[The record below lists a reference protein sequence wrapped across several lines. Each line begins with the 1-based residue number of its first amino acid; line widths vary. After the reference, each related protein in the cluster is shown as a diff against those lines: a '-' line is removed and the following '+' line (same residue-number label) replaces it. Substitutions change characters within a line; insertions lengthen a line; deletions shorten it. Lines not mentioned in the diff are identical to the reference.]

1 MYFFYLGV
9 NRPFKHSGFRIQ
21 TSTKL
26 HYFFVKF
33 CVLCCTKSPFFSLN
47 GGGPAVEMLSNV
59 ILIITAAPFPL
70 CPIQARHKQLSKTP
84 PPSFKGAAAGW
95 WQAGRRRRG
104 LVARL
109 TAEVKVCV
117 CVCGTVCVCVSA
129 ISNSACHSNRSKG
142 HGPPQLCV
150 HKLHHLPL
158 HWSIVAGLFV
168 QSRGFGWRPIR
179 YVSVRYSFL
188 AWTHCSQQPTVS
200 ESRLWRPDVLSHEWR
215 GPPAELLQLLHILIV
230 ARLAGV
236 VKLGPGSRPPLLW
249 STQPGSAAE
258 AVLPAPLSQLPHTQ
272 GGQSQTDS
280 PPLPPEPPSHFPL

>member
-1 MYFFYLGV
+1 MYFFIWGWTVPL
-9 NRPFKHSGFRIQ
+9 NIQDSGFKPQQNCTIF
-21 TSTKL
+21 SSS
-26 HYFFVKF
+26 FVFYAAPK
-33 CVLCCTKSPFFSLN
+33 VLFSHWMAGARRLKCYL
-47 GGGPAVEMLSNV
+47 MLSWSSQQLLFLCV
-59 ILIITAAPFPL
+59 PFRPDTNSWAKL
-70 CPIQARHKQLSKTP
+70 LRQASKELLP
-84 PPSFKGAAAGW
+84 GD
-95 WQAGRRRRG
+95 GRPREGGVDLWHG
-104 LVARL
+104 LLQRSR
-109 TAEVKVCV
+109 CV